1 MVRSI
6 DDPLR
11 GGDLL
16 LCLFC
21 SLVLAEVLGS
31 YLGFDQADDATE
43 SVWELAE
50 VVILR

>member
-1 MVRSI
+1 MVRST
-6 DDPLR
+6 DDPSR

-16 LCLFC
+16 VCLIR
-21 SLVLAEVLGS
+21 SLVLAEVLGL
-31 YLGFDQADDATE
+31 YLGFDQADETTE